1 MSTLSRSN
9 LFLAVI
15 AVCAVGAA
23 LWYRQQ
29 VFRVPEVPQIT
40 PRLAFVTGGSGPY
53 WQLTA
58 SGARA
63 AEKEYQCEVE
73 IKMPTE
79 EENLEEQMG
88 ILTKLPYGQL
98 DGVAVSPLDA
108 EGQTK
113 FINRVQQQTNVVTF
127 DSDAPLSNRRGHV
140 GTSNYGAGKMCA
152 ELVREAV
159 PKGGKVLVLLANL
172 TKENVL
178 DRKSGLEEVLRKAPV
193 VDDQG
198 EEDETVEEEP
208 GQAEDGEE
216 ESPAEET
223 QPEEDRQAK
232 GQEEAQEASADGAV
246 EAARSVQWTVVGFLT
261 DEGDKQQIE
270 ENITQTLAEH
280 DDLAC
285 IVGMNAMHGPV
296 IVETLKQHDK
306 LGQIA
311 VVAFDEEQGTLEGIE
326 EGHIYAT
333 IAQDPYKYGYETIR
347 MLSSLCRG
355 GGSEVPIVGGGT
367 VNINAEPIRQE
378 NLQEFRDRLKARIA
392 ASGAEAQ

>member
-9 LFLAVI
+9 LFLAIV

-29 VFRVPEVPQIT
+29 VFRVPQVPEIT

-63 AEKEYQCEVE
+63 AEKEYRCEVE

-152 ELVREAV
+152 ELVREAL
-159 PKGGKVLVLLANL
+159 PEGGKILVLLANL
-172 TKENVL
+172 TKENVI
-178 DRKSGLEEVLRKAPV
+178 DRKSGFEEVLRKASVAANPINGGV
-193 VDDQG
+193 AVG
-198 EEDETVEEEP
+198 EDLGQTTEGEQVSEEGQDERAEEGQNDGEDRDVEEAP
-208 GQAEDGEE
+208 RLQY
-216 ESPAEET
+216 
-223 QPEEDRQAK
+223 
-232 GQEEAQEASADGAV
+232 
-246 EAARSVQWTVVGFLT
+246 TVVAFLT
-261 DEGDKQQIE
+261 DDGDKQQIE
-270 ENITQTLAEH
+270 RNISQTLAEH
-280 DDLAC
+280 EDLAC

-296 IVETLKQHDK
+296 IVETLEKHDR
-306 LGQIA
+306 LGQIV

-367 VNINAEPIRQE
+367 VNINAEPIRKE

-392 ASGAEAQ
+392 ASAGETQ